1 MKDPL
6 PSENDKDEAPTPPL
20 MQDTL
25 QLDRRA
31 RAMLKAMGIQWS
43 WPSAP
48 ALHCTCTC
56 TCARV
61 DTDCIRATLPHG
73 DHRAI
78 FRAPATY
85 HGHRLGA
92 YARP

>member
-6 PSENDKDEAPTPPL
+6 PSENDKDEAPTPLL
-20 MQDTL
+20 MQDTM

-48 ALHCTCTC
+48 APALHLHLHLHLHL
-56 TCARV
+56 RQS
-61 DTDCIRATLPHG
+61 R
-73 DHRAI
+73 
-78 FRAPATY
+78 
-85 HGHRLGA
+85 HRLHP
-92 YARP
+92 RHHPPR

>member
-43 WPSAP
+43 WPSA
-48 ALHCTCTC
+48 LHLLLHLHL
-56 TCARV
+56 RL
-61 DTDCIRATLPHG
+61 RPS
-73 DHRAI
+73 R
-78 FRAPATY
+78 
-85 HGHRLGA
+85 HRLHP
-92 YARP
+92 RHHPPR